1 MTYLGKILCYTII
14 ISYYSFGFRKDPF
27 CQNITILWFSL
38 IFLLMA
44 VTQILSCI
52 PNSWKC
58 HKHVVF
64 IIRSCLPVHKSPS
77 SSHMSE
83 MWFNDIDEDCAK
95 LWNSVV
101 VALYSLLQN
110 PQNGEKISYLS
121 YNSENQSIY
130 FCISFSSRLACLPF
144 DGKTLFCRNP

>member
-1 MTYLGKILCYTII
+1 
-14 ISYYSFGFRKDPF
+14 
-27 CQNITILWFSL
+27 
-38 IFLLMA
+38 
-44 VTQILSCI
+44 
-52 PNSWKC
+52 
-58 HKHVVF
+58 
-64 IIRSCLPVHKSPS
+64 
-77 SSHMSE
+77 

-101 VALYSLLQN
+101 VALHSLLQN

-130 FCISFSSRLACLPF
+130 FCDSFSSRLAKACLPF